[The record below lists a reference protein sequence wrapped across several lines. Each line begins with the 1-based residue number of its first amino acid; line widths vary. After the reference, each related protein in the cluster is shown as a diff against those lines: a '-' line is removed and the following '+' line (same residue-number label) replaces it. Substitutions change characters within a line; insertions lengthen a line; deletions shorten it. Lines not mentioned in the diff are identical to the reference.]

1 MKIYGYNKNIK
12 GLAVFGVNCDE
23 SVSKNV
29 RNLKMIE
36 YEMQSQFLLE
46 RWKWN
51 RKAPFSFTKL
61 FTEFTKMCSR

>member
-1 MKIYGYNKNIK
+1 MYIISTIMKIYGYNKNIK

-46 RWKWN
+46 RWK
-51 RKAPFSFTKL
+51 
-61 FTEFTKMCSR
+61 